1 MSAYT
6 PAQRVSASRRP
17 TTCHRVYQLGFPLTH
32 SCQDFLQA
40 HINLL
45 SRTGRV
51 WLVPTFKAAIA
62 EETARNF
69 VTSVFR
75 DVRLPDVCAPSS
87 ASVPTTGRPFVP
99 LVE

>member
-1 MSAYT
+1 M
-6 PAQRVSASRRP
+6 
-17 TTCHRVYQLGFPLTH
+17 
-32 SCQDFLQA
+32 
-40 HINLL
+40 
-45 SRTGRV
+45 